1 MKILSSYA
9 NRLKKG
15 EDWHRLML
23 GYNLIAVLS
32 STKTAG
38 FDGFWGLTD
47 DDSELMLPTFY
58 LVLDAGL
65 SA

>member
-1 MKILSSYA
+1 
-9 NRLKKG
+9 
-15 EDWHRLML
+15 ML

-38 FDGFWGLTD
+38 FDGFGPFWGFSD
-47 DDSELMLPTFY
+47 DDFELMVPTFY

-65 SA
+65 SAWCLYMVALTSKQVEF